1 MLLCNY
7 HFLYGRKN
15 WNSFT
20 VVCLFLLL
28 ESNVLPQ
35 LQTDKCEKL
44 TAVIRVL
51 FVFFNIIYLRAIEHG
66 FMRSDEIELTKR
78 CIKTNGIEDFQ

>member
-1 MLLCNY
+1 MLYYFAIILIN
-7 HFLYGRKN
+7 FLMAEKIGT
-15 WNSFT
+15 T

-28 ESNVLPQ
+28 ESNVLSQ

-51 FVFFNIIYLRAIEHG
+51 FVFLNIIYLRAIEHG
-66 FMRSDEIELTKR
+66 FMRSDEIELTKYV
-78 CIKTNGIEDFQ
+78 

>member
-1 MLLCNY
+1 MQLFYL
-7 HFLYGRKN
+7 FIDGREN

-20 VVCLFLLL
+20 VVGLFLLL
-28 ESNVLPQ
+28 ESNVLSQ

-51 FVFFNIIYLRAIEHG
+51 FVFLNIIYLRAIEHG
-66 FMRSDEIELTKR
+66 FMRSDEIELTKYV
-78 CIKTNGIEDFQ
+78 

>member
-1 MLLCNY
+1 MQVFYL
-7 HFLYGRKN
+7 FIDGREN

-20 VVCLFLLL
+20 VVCLFILL
-28 ESNVLPQ
+28 ESNVLSQ

-51 FVFFNIIYLRAIEHG
+51 FVFLNIIYLRAIEHG
-66 FMRSDEIELTKR
+66 FMRSDEIELTKYV
-78 CIKTNGIEDFQ
+78 